1 MVLVTSANGRVGR
14 LVIEELVRKNFKIRA
29 LDINPAAQSLK
40 DLGVEE
46 VIVGDASDPKVVAAA
61 MQGIEQV
68 VYIPPMLSFSEADM
82 ANLATDAALE
92 AGVRH
97 YVMLTVCHP
106 NLSKL
111 LQHTQKLRA
120 EEHLKYVGFQNDW
133 NFTILQPLHY
143 THNVIVPQMVATGK
157 YPNFK
162 PLHKKLGYVDGV
174 DVAEATVKVLLEG
187 EKHRYA
193 TYELCGDNH
202 LSILE
207 IAEMYKRISGL
218 PLETTYTERENFWR
232 DFPNFV
238 GSGSDSY
245 ARAAVMGIRDTY
257 NDFGFDANCNVLE
270 WLLERP
276 STKMEDY
283 LRRELKKLGVE
294 PVG

>member
-14 LVIEELVRKNFKIRA
+14 LVIEELVRKNFEIRA
-29 LDINPAAQSLK
+29 LDINPAAESLK
-40 DLGVEE
+40 DLGVKEI
-46 VIVGDASDPKVVAAA
+46 IVGDASDPNVIKQA

-68 VYIPPMLSFSEADM
+68 VYIPPMLSYSEADM

-92 AGVRH
+92 AGVKH

-120 EEHLKYVGFQNDW
+120 EEHLKYVGFKNDW

-143 THNVIVPQMVATGK
+143 THNVLIPQMVATSK

-162 PLHKKLGYVDGV
+162 PLHKKLGYVDGI
-174 DVAEATVKVLLEG
+174 DVAEATVKVLQEG

-202 LSILE
+202 LSIIE

-218 PLETTYTERENFWR
+218 PLETTWTERENFWR

-257 NDFGFDANCNVLE
+257 NDYGFDANCNVLE
-270 WLLERP
+270 WLLERK

-283 LRRELKKLGVE
+283 IRRELKKLGREV
-294 PVG
+294 VD

>member
-238 GSGSDSY
+238 GCGSDSY

-257 NDFGFDANCNVLE
+257 NDYGFDANCNVLE

>member
-257 NDFGFDANCNVLE
+257 NDYGFDANCNVLE

>member
-174 DVAEATVKVLLEG
+174 DVAEATAKVLLEG

-193 TYELCGDNH
+193 TYELCGNNH

-257 NDFGFDANCNVLE
+257 NDYGFDANCNVLE

-276 STKMEDY
+276 STRMEDY

>member
-1 MVLVTSANGRVGR
+1 MVLVTSAYGRVGR
-14 LVIEELVRKNFKIRA
+14 LVIDELLKKNFEIRA
-29 LDINPAAQSLK
+29 FDINPAVENLK
-40 DLGVEE
+40 ELGVKE
-46 VIVGDASDPKVVAAA
+46 VVVGDASDPKTVRAA
-61 MQGIEQV
+61 MEGIEQV
-68 VYIPPMLSFSEADM
+68 VYIPTMLSYSEADM
-82 ANLATDAALE
+82 FNLATDAAIE
-92 AGVRH
+92 AGVKH

-106 NLSKL
+106 GLSKL

-120 EEHLKYVGFQNDW
+120 EEHLKYEGFKHEL

-143 THNVIVPQMVATGK
+143 THNVIIPQMVATGK

-162 PLHKKLGYVDGV
+162 PLHKKLGYVDGI
-174 DVAEATVKVLLEG
+174 DVAEAVAKVLLEG

-202 LSILE
+202 LSIME

-218 PLETTYTERENFWR
+218 PLETTWTERENFWR

-257 NDFGFDANCNVLE
+257 NDYGFDANCNVLE

-283 LRRELKKLGVE
+283 IRRELKKLGREV
-294 PVG
+294 VG

>member
-1 MVLVTSANGRVGR
+1 MVLVTSANGRCGR
-14 LVIEELVRKNFKIRA
+14 LVIEELVKKGFKVRA
-29 LDINPAAQSLK
+29 LDINPAAESLK
-40 DLGVEE
+40 DMGVEE
-46 VIVGDASDPKVVAAA
+46 VVVGDASDPKVVRAA

-68 VYIPPMLSFSEADM
+68 VYVPPMLSFIEAEM
-82 ANLATDAALE
+82 ANLATDEAIA
-92 AGVRH
+92 AGVKH
-97 YVMLTVCHP
+97 YVMLSVTHP
-106 NLSKL
+106 NLSTL
-111 LQHTQKLRA
+111 HQHTQKLKA
-120 EEHLKYVGFQNDW
+120 EEHLKYQGFKHEF

-143 THNVIVPQMVATGK
+143 THNVIVGAMVKTSK

-162 PLHKKLGYVDGV
+162 PLNKKLGYVDGV

-207 IAEMYKRISGL
+207 IAEMFKKISGL
-218 PLETTYTERENFWR
+218 PLETTYTERENLWR

-245 ARAAVMGIRDTY
+245 SRASVMAIRDTY
-257 NDFGFDANCNVLE
+257 NDYGFDANCNVLE

-283 LRRELKKLGVE
+283 IRRELKKLGL
-294 PVG
+294 PVVG